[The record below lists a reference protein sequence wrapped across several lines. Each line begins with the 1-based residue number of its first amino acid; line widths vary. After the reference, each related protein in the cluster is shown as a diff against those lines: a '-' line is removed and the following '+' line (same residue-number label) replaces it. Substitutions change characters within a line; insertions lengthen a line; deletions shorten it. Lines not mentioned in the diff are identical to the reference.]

1 MSSRTTYEGRGENRY
16 TTGPKEDLGRAIRLN
31 RAEQSRTEPICFV
44 AIRCD
49 TREAEG
55 SRRQPNLLDSIRW
68 LLKKKEGKETRYRN
82 KREFNDFETTRDN
95 FPFSERWEISKI
107 AKIFMNIAMRK
118 EICSM

>member
-68 LLKKKEGKETRYRN
+68 LLKKKKEKKRDIEINASLTILKQQGIIFGAMGN
-82 KREFNDFETTRDN
+82 K
-95 FPFSERWEISKI
+95 
-107 AKIFMNIAMRK
+107 
-118 EICSM
+118 

>member
-44 AIRCD
+44 AIRCS

-55 SRRQPNLLDSIRW
+55 SRREPKAAELARFDPLAFE
-68 LLKKKEGKETRYRN
+68 KKEEK
-82 KREFNDFETTRDN
+82 KRDI
-95 FPFSERWEISKI
+95 EISASLTILKQQGI
-107 AKIFMNIAMRK
+107 IFGAMGNK
-118 EICSM
+118 